1 MLLLILGKGLK
12 TVRSSVGN
20 SEKAARW
27 PFQEYTFLGNT
38 IDRKGR
44 FKRST
49 QELSKKGVKTFFSLK
64 KYMSN
69 FQHVPVDLSC
79 KLFDSSNRP
88 IILYN
93 SEIWFMEEYF
103 SVFKAKN
110 RARIHET
117 SCDILSLIDRFSME
131 KVHHKFLNQFW
142 E

>member
-1 MLLLILGKGLK
+1 LTEKEDLRDPRKNFQKGTK
-12 TVRSSVGN
+12 D
-20 SEKAARW
+20 
-27 PFQEYTFLGNT
+27 F
-38 IDRKGR
+38 
-44 FKRST
+44 
-49 QELSKKGVKTFFSLK
+49 K

-79 KLFDSSNRP
+79 KLFDSLIKP

-110 RARIHET
+110 RVRIHGT

-131 KVHHKFLNQFW
+131 KVHHKFVNQF
-142 E
+142 